1 MARWILWLAG
11 VGCAASL
18 ASAPAA
24 AAPTQ
29 SATVKASVVKPLV
42 LTWMQDFT
50 LGDILLKPGTWTG
63 ATVSLSR
70 TGAFSCPNSNVTC
83 SGIVRVARYQVT
95 GSNNQIV
102 RVSAP
107 NVTLINQSDSSKRLT
122 LTVDNPGTVTIPN
135 SGQPGVIFGLGGSI
149 VLASTTAEGVYAGTF
164 NVTVDY

>member
-1 MARWILWLAG
+1 VL
-11 VGCAASL
+11 CAASL

-24 AAPTQ
+24 AAPSQ
-29 SATVKASVVKPLV
+29 SAIVKASVVKPLV
-42 LTWMQDFT
+42 LTWVQDFT

-70 TGAFSCPNSNVTC
+70 TGTFSCANANVTC
-83 SGIVRVARYQVT
+83 SGTVRVAKYQVT

-102 RVSAP
+102 RISAP

-135 SGQPGVIFGLGGSI
+135 SGQPGVTFALGGSI
-149 VLASTTAEGVYAGTF
+149 ALASTTAEGVYAGTF